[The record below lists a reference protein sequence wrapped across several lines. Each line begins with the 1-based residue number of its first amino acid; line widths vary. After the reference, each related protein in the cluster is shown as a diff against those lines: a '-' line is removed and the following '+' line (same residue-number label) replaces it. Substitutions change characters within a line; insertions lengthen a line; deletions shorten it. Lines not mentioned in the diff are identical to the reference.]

1 MYSRSM
7 HSGKAAVERVLREE
21 SGRLAAAPVRRFGDT
36 DIAEEAAGETP
47 VPRCSGGRRPA

>member
-1 MYSRSM
+1 M